1 VPRDVVFNKFATV
14 GGVKESWT
22 APVYILSAE
31 FADALPADED
41 QMPPDG
47 NPHPFPGEL
56 QQHNNNMFVNPQ
68 FPEIGWDA
76 VENLGQG
83 MQGEQGGG
91 MGQQGG
97 WHQENLLNQVE
108 EQVLVGQED
117 QGVLQEMQESMV
129 LNLSDSSSSSVNML
143 EVQPQQQ
150 YNNMQAL
157 YNELNIGMVQTV
169 FGPVLPP
176 EMLCARALQLVLP
189 YFCSRSV
196 PEALKRAPFGFLTK
210 LFGASMSVVELQKE
224 GSMMACFKQ
233 LESSSGHSG
242 ENEGVIEVMGEQTPV
257 KSKDEVVK
265 SRGRK
270 KYATPLVQSSER
282 RFTRS
287 CLNLD
292 GYKPAPILSVQP
304 KIKKKS
310 RARNLLVTEEEK
322 DQSPRQDEPTARYDE
337 ESQAQAPAIPIAV
350 LQRVGQALG
359 IAADKLSKEQ
369 LEAAPGKEKKKKQ
382 SDA

>member
-1 VPRDVVFNKFATV
+1 
-14 GGVKESWT
+14 
-22 APVYILSAE
+22 
-31 FADALPADED
+31 
-41 QMPPDG
+41 
-47 NPHPFPGEL
+47 
-56 QQHNNNMFVNPQ
+56 
-68 FPEIGWDA
+68 
-76 VENLGQG
+76 
-83 MQGEQGGG
+83 
-91 MGQQGG
+91 
-97 WHQENLLNQVE
+97 
-108 EQVLVGQED
+108 
-117 QGVLQEMQESMV
+117 
-129 LNLSDSSSSSVNML
+129 
-143 EVQPQQQ
+143 
-150 YNNMQAL
+150 
-157 YNELNIGMVQTV
+157 
-169 FGPVLPP
+169 
-176 EMLCARALQLVLP
+176 LVLP
-189 YFCSRSV
+189 YFCSSYV
-196 PEALKRAPFGFLTK
+196 PEALKRASFGFLTK

-310 RARNLLVTEEEK
+310 RARNLLVTAEEK